1 MGSAAASGTLRGES
15 GKRKLEN
22 RKWNGSWM
30 FRVEKL
36 KKKGI

>member
-1 MGSAAASGTLRGES
+1 MGSAAASGTLSGES
-15 GKRKLEN
+15 GKWKLEN